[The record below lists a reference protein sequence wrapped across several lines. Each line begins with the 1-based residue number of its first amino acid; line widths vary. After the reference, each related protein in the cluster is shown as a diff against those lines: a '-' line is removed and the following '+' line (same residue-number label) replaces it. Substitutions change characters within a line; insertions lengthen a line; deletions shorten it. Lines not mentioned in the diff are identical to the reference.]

1 MAPST
6 LSLTHSPERSPTEFI
21 YRSFFSHTHKLKLW
35 KAPLMLFMSSS
46 AAPYPHPISVVLFC
60 SPKLTI
66 CSSLSLSLSL
76 NVAVL
81 IGCGRRRSDELASGS
96 DPASALSPERHHCR
110 PCPPPPPMWSPR
122 HHLLCSR
129 SRASISAPPPP
140 CNPHCFS
147 TGSRRTFPWRGTSR
161 SYIGSMEGLDLDTIR
176 GDAIDW
182 IWKVMSACSI

>member
-66 CSSLSLSLSL
+66 CSSLSLSL

-96 DPASALSPERHHCR
+96 DPASALSPERRHCR